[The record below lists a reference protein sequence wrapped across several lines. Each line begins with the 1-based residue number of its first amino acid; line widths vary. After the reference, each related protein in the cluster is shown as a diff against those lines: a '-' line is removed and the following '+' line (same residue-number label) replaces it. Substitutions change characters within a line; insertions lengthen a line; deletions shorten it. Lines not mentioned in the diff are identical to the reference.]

1 MKKYIA
7 ISAAVLGLLLLV
19 ILVGCGTSTKTSNKA
34 MYGKAIPT
42 DLAVIE
48 AKQILD
54 NPQGFEGKD
63 VLVSGKIT
71 SECPSGG
78 WVWLK
83 DNSGEIYVNMHPTN
97 VFIPQKVG
105 STVKA
110 MGKVVLESG
119 RPQIIGYGL
128 EF

>member
-1 MKKYIA
+1 MRVL
-7 ISAAVLGLLLLV
+7 ISALVVGVLLAAA
-19 ILVGCGTSTKTSNKA
+19 GCGSGKA
-34 MYGKAIPT
+34 GGAKAQYGKPIPKEMT
-42 DLAVIE
+42 ITESKTIADSP
-48 AKQILD
+48 KD
-54 NPQGFEGKD
+54 FEGKD
-63 VLVSGKIT
+63 VVVQGKIT

-78 WVWLK
+78 WIWVK
-83 DNSGEIYVNMHPTN
+83 DASGDIYVNMHPTN

-119 RPQIIGYGL
+119 KPQIVGAGL